1 MTKRSD
7 KSGLWDGLGIAAII
21 LALAF
26 ACMVP
31 ALAGAIVHRIVNG

>member
-7 KSGLWDGLGIAAII
+7 RSGPWDGLGLAAVI

-31 ALAGAIVHRIVNG
+31 ALTGAIVHRIVNG